1 MFLHLYF
8 RNWKNRD
15 ISVSIKPEHLRF
27 STLMWY
33 FSCVNCIFFQEAS
46 NSVSP
51 QGPAS
56 GIIECLSTLFTHIS
70 SSGVLSA
77 VIGHLSQP
85 IGDLYQESI
94 KKTCA
99 KLFNNNFM
107 QKVSTF
113 TCKCIFSS
121 VNHYAIIV
129 DQSLS
134 RLFVWRVVHK
144 FY

>member
-1 MFLHLYF
+1 M
-8 RNWKNRD
+8 
-15 ISVSIKPEHLRF
+15 
-27 STLMWY
+27 
-33 FSCVNCIFFQEAS
+33 QESS

-113 TCKCIFSS
+113 TCKYIYSVLLTIMPYKLTEVCPYYLFGGWYINFINFIKILNAFMLYHYIF
-121 VNHYAIIV
+121 I
-129 DQSLS
+129 LS
-134 RLFVWRVVHK
+134 QCFH
-144 FY
+144 